1 MGAHILY
8 GQGNFHF
15 VCKKYEA
22 KEDNGYMWN
31 TGLLAQLDIEDG
43 VKIKFIPVI
52 VDGPGIRLANEV
64 EAKKLLSEL
73 EERNQTLKDGTWYE
87 RFREVALSLPRYR
100 FLDEALHEKM
110 AHFLDCEAHY
120 DVMKE
125 VYQTYNVTNE
135 LD

>member
-1 MGAHILY
+1 M
-8 GQGNFHF
+8 QGSL
-15 VCKKYEA
+15 A
-22 KEDNGYMWN
+22 LPRKEELMKGYIHSKESFG
-31 TGLLAQLDIEDG
+31 T
-43 VKIKFIPVI
+43 